1 MIQESSQNV
10 GIRYGVCNKLS
21 VGGNEVLEEQFRLIY
36 KQAVR
41 LHQRG
46 HLHQA
51 QTLYRQVLAAHPRH
65 FDSLHLLGVIAL
77 QTGNPELGI
86 ELIREAIEL
95 DQEVAAAHFN
105 LGTALL
111 QSRQAEQALASF
123 DRALSLQPD
132 HVSALN
138 NRANV
143 LLELNRPAAAL
154 GSYDHALA
162 LKPGSAEGWYNR
174 GNALLDMG
182 RAEEALA
189 SFQRA
194 LALNP
199 NYAQAWHNAGR
210 AQSDLNQLEEVAI
223 CYAKALAL
231 QPDYEFLLGKV
242 LHARMQLCDWEGL
255 SDNLARLQTQLRA
268 GMRVTT
274 PFPLI
279 GLLESPQLQKQAA
292 EIYAAA
298 RFPPSAAL
306 GPLPERQPGNRVKLG
321 YYSADFYGHAT
332 AYLGAQL
339 FESHDRERF
348 ELFAFS
354 FGPDRQ
360 DAMSQRVAAAFDRF
374 LEVGSMTDFE
384 VAKLSRELGIDI
396 AVDLKGYTQS
406 SRPGVF
412 AVRCAPVQVS
422 YLGYPGT
429 MGTSCIDYIVADRV
443 VVPDCSRSHFT
454 EQVVHLPHSYQ
465 ANDSRREIA
474 PREFSRQE
482 LGLPESGFVFC
493 CFNANYKIMPATF
506 TSWMNILREV
516 PGSVLWLLEGSEVA
530 VRNLREQAKARGVD
544 SRRLV
549 FAPRLET
556 RQHLARHRAADL
568 FLDTLPCNA
577 HTTAS
582 DALWA
587 GLPLLTCMGATFA
600 GRFAASLLQTL
611 ELPELIAASGEE
623 YETRAIALATNPNE
637 LAQLRSR
644 LAQSRLSS
652 TLFDGRCL
660 AQQLEKAFSI
670 MHERHLA
677 GVAPEA
683 FAIA

>member
-1 MIQESSQNV
+1 MA
-10 GIRYGVCNKLS
+10 
-21 VGGNEVLEEQFRLIY
+21 EQFRRIY

-41 LHQRG
+41 LHQEG
-46 HLHQA
+46 HLQQA

-86 ELIREAIEL
+86 ELIREAIRL
-95 DQEVAAAHFN
+95 DSKVAAAHFN

-154 GSYDHALA
+154 ASYDRALA

-199 NYAQAWHNAGR
+199 SYAEAWHNAGR

-223 CYAKALAL
+223 CYTKALAL
-231 QPDYEFLLGKV
+231 RPDYEFLLGKV
-242 LHARMQLCDWEGL
+242 LHARMQLCDWEGFP
-255 SDNLARLQTQLRA
+255 DNLALLQTQLRA
-268 GMRVTT
+268 GRRVTT

-298 RFPPSAAL
+298 RLPPNAAL
-306 GPLPERQPGNRVKLG
+306 GPLPERQPGHRVKVG

-339 FESHDRERF
+339 FEAHDRERF

-360 DAMSQRVAAAFDRF
+360 DAMSQRVAAAFDHF
-374 LEVGSMTDFE
+374 LEVGSKTDLE
-384 VAKLSRELGIDI
+384 VARLSRELGIDI
-396 AVDLKGYTQS
+396 AVDLKGYTRS
-406 SRPGVF
+406 SRPGMF
-412 AVRCAPVQVS
+412 AARCAPLQVS

-443 VVPDCSRSHFT
+443 VIPECSQAHFS
-454 EQVVHLPHSYQ
+454 EQVVYLPYSYQ

-482 LGLPESGFVFC
+482 LGLPGSGFVFC

-506 TSWMNILREV
+506 TSWMNILRAV
-516 PGSVLWLLEGSEVA
+516 PGSVLWLLEGSEGA
-530 VRNLREQAKARGVD
+530 VRNLRQQAEARGVD
-544 SRRLV
+544 SGRLV

-556 RQHLARHRAADL
+556 QQHLARHRAADL

-587 GLPLLTCMGATFA
+587 GLPLLTCVGATFA
-600 GRFAASLLQTL
+600 GRVAASLLQTL
-611 ELPELIAASGEE
+611 ELPELITTSAEE
-623 YETRAIALATNPNE
+623 YEARAIALATNPSE

-644 LAQSRLSS
+644 LAHSSLSS
-652 TLFDGRCL
+652 PLFDGRQL

-677 GVAPEA
+677 GATPEA